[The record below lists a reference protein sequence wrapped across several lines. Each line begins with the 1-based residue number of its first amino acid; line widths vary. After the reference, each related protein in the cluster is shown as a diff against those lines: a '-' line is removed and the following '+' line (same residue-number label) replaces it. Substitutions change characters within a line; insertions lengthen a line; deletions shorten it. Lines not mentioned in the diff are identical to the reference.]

1 MIRVSD
7 EKLSDIIALHYQVP
21 NFHYCRVCRDYLD
34 DVVPWPCQQYL
45 ILTELQQM
53 RNRSHTIEEV
63 ISVLDTAAHAIS
75 GKPDREQASILD
87 EAVWKV
93 LPVLKAMVS

>member
-1 MIRVSD
+1 MRVLD
-7 EKLSDIIALHYQVP
+7 EELSKIIARHYQVP
-21 NFHYCRVCRDYLD
+21 NFHYCSVCRSHLD

-53 RNRSHTIEEV
+53 RNRNHTIEEV
-63 ISVLDTAAHAIS
+63 ILVLDTAAHAIS
-75 GKPDREQASILD
+75 GKPNREQTSILD